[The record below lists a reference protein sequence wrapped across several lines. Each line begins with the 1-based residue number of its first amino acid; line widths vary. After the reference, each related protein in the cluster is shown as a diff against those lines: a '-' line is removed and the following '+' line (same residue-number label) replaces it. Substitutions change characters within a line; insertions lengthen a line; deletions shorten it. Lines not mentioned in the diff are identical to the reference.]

1 MTPNLARYIRLAR
14 HHIHGTP
21 LLEEDRIDQ
30 QKISAIED
38 LQAYV
43 VRKIDVSVRMELF
56 VPSNWHWDDTIG
68 ASVQFSVDGHSF
80 FLALQS
86 GGCHLF
92 LDVEGEKVEIA
103 KLPDQDRQQFTD
115 HLLVAIADTLERAS
129 LS

>member
-1 MTPNLARYIRLAR
+1 MTANLARYIRIAR
-14 HHIHGTP
+14 YHIHGIP